1 MERVKNYVAHDMV
14 IISYFLFVLAYCLS
28 CVISY
33 IYIYI
38 HIYIHIYIYIQF
50 WSQWVF
56 IPINMETYHWYL
68 DVINADTRQIQV
80 LDSMG
85 LMCR

>member
-14 IISYFLFVLAYCLS
+14 IISYFVFVLAYCLS
-28 CVISY
+28 CVIS
-33 IYIYI
+33 
-38 HIYIHIYIYIQF
+38 YIYIQF

-68 DVINADTRQIQV
+68 DVINADKRQIQV

>member
-14 IISYFLFVLAYCLS
+14 IISYFVFVLAYCLS

-38 HIYIHIYIYIQF
+38 Y
-50 WSQWVF
+50 
-56 IPINMETYHWYL
+56 T
-68 DVINADTRQIQV
+68 V
-80 LDSMG
+80 LVTMG
-85 LMCR
+85 FYSYKYVKISLVP